1 MMQFSRRMPIDYQ
14 TMFANAITQGNTQ
27 LLRRLLLHPDV
38 DPTAN
43 EQDGFKYACTYNRI
57 DIVRILLADPR
68 IDPSAENQDALRIAC
83 ASGYTELVRLLLADP
98 RVDPSVEEQN
108 AIESACTK
116 IDNEEIVLLLLAD
129 PRVDP
134 SVHDN
139 RALHRASIGL
149 YTEVVRVLLADPR
162 VNPRI
167 TPQKAHVLRTN
178 LTIDFEKLVKQYRHK
193 EEQLIT
199 TVDHLLE
206 KEVLRETAKGLVSLQ
221 TLERHEEMNPN
232 VVNVMS
238 TFSGQRNHRNTITNS
253 LYKLKGNYYGPTR
266 KSTRKNK
273 SSK

>member
-1 MMQFSRRMPIDYQ
+1 MSIDYQ
-14 TMFANAITQGNTQ
+14 NMYELAIHQGNTQ
-27 LLRRLLLHPDV
+27 LVRRLLLHPGV
-38 DPTAN
+38 NPAAN
-43 EQDGFKYACTYNRI
+43 EQNGFKYACTYNRI

-149 YTEVVRVLLADPR
+149 YTEVVRLLLADPR

-167 TPQKAHVLRTN
+167 TPQKAHILQTN

-193 EEQLIT
+193 EWQLIT

-206 KEVLRETAKGLVSLQ
+206 KEVLKETAKGLVKLQ
-221 TLERHEEMNPN
+221 TLERHEVMNPN

-253 LYKLKGNYYGPTR
+253 LYKLKGNYFGPARATR
-266 KSTRKNK
+266 KRTRKNLA
-273 SSK
+273 SL